1 MGAET
6 LFEDSEM
13 VVRAQPG
20 RPGMPVLVSF
30 GHLARRPEEPGF
42 WAATLATAMGWPAI
56 GFVARRPNWFPAP
69 SMDAAAAVV
78 RERLDAM
85 RPADGA
91 AIGYGYSMGGHAVL
105 RHGRMLGLENALAV
119 SPQASILPADLS
131 WDMRFRAYLDP
142 VRDAGMMVRAGDAPA
157 RSWILAD
164 LRHPEDSA
172 HARLLEGLGA
182 RAIHTPWMNHNPI
195 QLLNDRVVT
204 ETALR
209 AVMTDDA
216 AALRRALRERRHAS
230 PFWQAGFGA
239 ALVARGREGPGTV
252 LLGRAVAAGLRPTHV
267 AEALAE
273 AMRAKPS
280 ATAAVLG
287 PLAAL
292 GGLDAG
298 AWTDLCNQMAAAGHR
313 REALAVAEAGY
324 AAVGPQAVL
333 LVQLGHL
340 RLAEGQLESGR
351 AALEAAVA
359 LDPGEGWAWVGLSL
373 ARLRAGDAVGGEAA
387 GREGVRLRPGDPAAR
402 LQWAAALMVLGRFAE
417 AANAYA
423 AAMSLGGGAEAEE
436 GLRRARQEEG
446 RAGRVVPGWIRALR
460 GR

>member
-1 MGAET
+1 
-6 LFEDSEM
+6 M

-20 RPGMPVLVSF
+20 QPGMPVLVSF
-30 GHLARRPEEPGF
+30 GHLARRPEEPDF

-69 SMDAAAAVV
+69 SVEAAAAVV

-85 RPADGA
+85 RPPDGA

-105 RHGRMLGLENALAV
+105 RHGRMLGLEHALAV
-119 SPQASILPADLS
+119 SPQVSILPADVP
-131 WDMRFRAYLDP
+131 WDMRFRAYHDP
-142 VRDAGMMVRAGDAPA
+142 ARDAGMMVRAGDAPA

-164 LRHPEDSA
+164 MHHREDSA
-172 HARLLEGLGA
+172 HARLLEALGA
-182 RAIHTPWMNHNPI
+182 WAIHTPWMNHNPI

-209 AVMTDDA
+209 AVMTGDA
-216 AALRRALRERRHAS
+216 PALRRALRERRHAS

-239 ALVARGREGPGTV
+239 ALVARGRQGPGMV
-252 LLGRAVAAGLRPTHV
+252 LLGRAVAARLRPTHV

-273 AMRAKPS
+273 AMRARPA
-280 ATAAVLG
+280 ATGAVLG

-313 REALAVAEAGY
+313 REALAIAEAGY

-340 RLAEGQLESGR
+340 RLIEGRLEDGR
-351 AALEAAVA
+351 AALETAVA

-373 ARLRAGDAVGGEAA
+373 ARLRAGDAAGGEAA
-387 GREGVRLRPGDPAAR
+387 GREGVRLRPSDPAAR
-402 LQWAAALMVLGRFAE
+402 LQWAAALMALRRFGE
-417 AANAYA
+417 ARDAYA
-423 AAMSLGGGAEAEE
+423 TAVSLGGGAEAED
-436 GLRRARQEEG
+436 GLRRAAEAAARG
-446 RAGRVVPGWIRALR
+446 AVPGWIRALR